1 MKGNLKSNS
10 LISVGIPFYNAEKY
24 LSDAI
29 KSVLAQIYQNWELIL
44 MDDGS
49 ADGSLEIAKI
59 YARKDDRIRVIS
71 DSRNRGLGARLN
83 ELTALSNGE
92 YIARMDADDVMHP
105 QRLQR
110 QFEILE
116 NHPNIDVLGTNA
128 YVIDENNL
136 VFGIRY
142 KNQVGLSKIE
152 QFIHPTIMGKKQ
164 WFLDNPY
171 DEKAIRIEDAELWYR
186 TKQFSNFMMTNEPLL
201 FYREFGNNYYK
212 KYFQANGSAMH
223 ILNKYPEDKFWKNF
237 FLLNKVKGS
246 IYKILNVIGKEQI
259 LIERRNEEV
268 FEKKIAFEK
277 LLKTYE

>member
-1 MKGNLKSNS
+1 MQ
-10 LISVGIPFYNAEKY
+10 LISIGLPFYNAEDF
-24 LSDAI
+24 LADAI
-29 KSVLAQIYQNWELIL
+29 NSILVQTYNNWELVL
-44 MDDGS
+44 ADDGS
-49 ADGSLEIAKI
+49 KDKSLEIAK
-59 YARKDDRIRVIS
+59 KFEQQDNRIKVFH
-71 DSRNRGLGARLN
+71 DGKNKGLGARLN
-83 ELTALSNGE
+83 ELAALFNGE
-92 YIARMDADDVMHP
+92 YIARMDADDIMHP

-142 KNQVGLSKIE
+142 KNQVGLSKVE
-152 QFIHPTIMGKKQ
+152 HFIHPTIMGKKQ

-212 KYFQANGSAMH
+212 KYFQANDSAMH

-237 FLLNKVKGS
+237 FLSNKVKGS
-246 IYKILNVIGKEQI
+246 MYKILNVIGKEQI

-268 FEKKIAFEK
+268 FEEKIAFEK
-277 LLKTYE
+277 LLKIYESK